1 MVAVAWVDEVGT
13 DAWGPG
19 HEGSDSWG
27 RDRSGSWDGE
37 FEWEQS
43 CSRAGAYDGA
53 GRAGPG
59 PGGRRGD
66 GGARQVR
73 RPSVLP
79 GTGAAAG
86 LAAYR
91 RRRKFFWRRLL
102 LVSVIA
108 ALGASAWTATER
120 LFLAAGAQPAGA
132 QPAGLI
138 DCTAPTVPQQTVP
151 QQTVALA
158 AVEASPIPAA
168 NRLRR
173 LDLAGDDSGRCSQ
186 YYVARPGDTI
196 WGIAVRFAG
205 NGDPRPLASS
215 LESEIGGGT
224 LQPGQVLAV
233 P

>member
-1 MVAVAWVDEVGT
+1 M
-13 DAWGPG
+13 
-19 HEGSDSWG
+19 
-27 RDRSGSWDGE
+27 
-37 FEWEQS
+37 
-43 CSRAGAYDGA
+43 
-53 GRAGPG
+53 
-59 PGGRRGD
+59 
-66 GGARQVR
+66 
-73 RPSVLP
+73 
-79 GTGAAAG
+79 GAAAE

-151 QQTVALA
+151 QQTVPQQIVALA
-158 AVEASPIPAA
+158 AAEASPIPAS

-173 LDLAGDDSGRCSQ
+173 LDLAGDNSGGCSQ

-215 LESEIGGGT
+215 LESEIGGGA